1 MNLLFLREDYS
12 CLHDCWSPAKV
23 SQFLA
28 LTTVRKIE
36 SSPPRGLAFLL
47 QPEWA
52 PFHVLLGINFISF
65 NLFSK
70 ASLKCGHRQQF
81 QNWRQVLGC
90 KHLGLHGLH
99 GLHGLAFLRDP
110 EGPTLPTQCPQL
122 YPQQLFTHSQQWWE
136 NIKWKFPERRRNHSH
151 LTVTEVHFYIILLHY

>member
-1 MNLLFLREDYS
+1 MNNNIKSHFSSAPATRNLLFLREYYS

-36 SSPPRGLAFLL
+36 SSAPQGLAFLL

-65 NLFSK
+65 NLFLVK
-70 ASLKCGHRQQF
+70 
-81 QNWRQVLGC
+81 
-90 KHLGLHGLH
+90 
-99 GLHGLAFLRDP
+99 
-110 EGPTLPTQCPQL
+110 LP
-122 YPQQLFTHSQQWWE
+122 
-136 NIKWKFPERRRNHSH
+136 
-151 LTVTEVHFYIILLHY
+151 